1 MAADI
6 SSSLNNVY
14 SNLTTMYAPM
24 MGINTKYDTHKK
36 SELRGVYNSIVEKT
50 KESPVFLLDT
60 SNETK
65 NFAVSLKESARNLK
79 NTISSVSNET
89 EEAEL
94 LSKKTVA
101 VSDPEAVEVSYIGEK
116 LSDNTITNFNLV
128 ITQLAQTQKNTGRF
142 LPDEKA
148 NLPPDTYS
156 FDVHTKDTDY
166 EFQFNIGE
174 NDTNGSIQEKLA
186 RLINRSNIGIK
197 ASTVKDENGNTAL
210 ELESDETGR
219 KNGEDQFIVS
229 DDRTSKTSGA
239 VSYFGLDNIARP
251 PTNAEFTINGME
263 GSSASNHFTIEDTYD
278 LTLKETTGEGQ
289 QINIGLKTDVES
301 ITDNI
306 GHLIG
311 GYNNFIKHASE
322 YLESQPNSKALL
334 REMHSLSL
342 RYRESLGNIGI
353 NFQDDGT
360 IEIDKDRIQ
369 SSAQTDNAAESF
381 GMIRNFA
388 TSVLNKANEVSLD
401 PMQYTMR
408 KVVEY
413 KNPGHSFASPYVTSS
428 YSGMMFSGY
437 C

>member
-1 MAADI
+1 MADI
-6 SSSLNNVY
+6 NSLNNAY
-14 SNLTTMYAPM
+14 TNLATMYGPM

-36 SELRGVYNSIVEKT
+36 SELRGVYNSIVEKN

-60 SNETK
+60 SKETK

-79 NTISSVSNET
+79 NTISSVSNEA
-89 EEAEL
+89 EEEEL
-94 LSKKTVA
+94 LSKKTVS
-101 VSDPEAVEVSYIGEK
+101 VSDPDSVEVSYIGEK
-116 LSDNTITNFNLV
+116 ISDNTITNFNLV
-128 ITQLAQTQKNTGRF
+128 ITQLAQSQKNTGRF
-142 LPDEKA
+142 MPDEKA

-156 FDVHTKDTDY
+156 FDVHSKDTDY

-174 NDTNGSIQEKLA
+174 NDTNRSIQEKLA

-197 ASTVKDENGNTAL
+197 ASAVSDGNGNTAL
-210 ELESDETGR
+210 ELESDDTGLR
-219 KNGEDQFIVS
+219 NGEAQFIVT
-229 DDRTSKTSGA
+229 DDHTSKTSGA
-239 VSYFGLDNIARP
+239 VNYFGLDNIARP
-251 PTNAEFTINGME
+251 PTNAEFSINGIE
-263 GSSASNHFTIEDTYD
+263 GVSASNHFTIEDTYD
-278 LTLKETTGEGQ
+278 LTLKKASEEGKSVS
-289 QINIGLKTDVES
+289 IGLKTDVES

-306 GHLIG
+306 RHLIG
-311 GYNNFIKHASE
+311 GYNSFVSHASE

-334 REMHSLSL
+334 REMRAISL
-342 RYRESLGNIGI
+342 RYGESLGKIGI

-360 IEIDKDRIQ
+360 ISLDKDTIQ
-369 SSAQTDNAAESF
+369 KTAQKDDANESF
-381 GMIRNFA
+381 NTIKSFA

>member
-6 SSSLNNVY
+6 TSSLNNVY

-36 SELRGVYNSIVEKT
+36 SELRGVYNSIVEKS

-60 SNETK
+60 SRETK

-79 NTISSVSNET
+79 NTISSVSNEA
-89 EEAEL
+89 EDEEL
-94 LSKKTVA
+94 LSKKTVS
-101 VSDPEAVEVSYIGEK
+101 VSDPESVEVSYIGEK
-116 LSDNTITNFNLV
+116 ISDNTITNFNLMV
-128 ITQLAQTQKNTGRF
+128 SQLAQTQKNTGKF

-156 FDVHTKDTDY
+156 FDIHSKDTDY

-174 NDTNGSIQEKLA
+174 NDTNKTIQEKLS
-186 RLINRSNIGIK
+186 RLINRSNIGVK
-197 ASTVKDENGNTAL
+197 ASTVSDGNGNTAL
-210 ELESDETGR
+210 ELESDDTGL
-219 KNGEDQFIVS
+219 KNGAEQFRVS
-229 DDRTSKTSGA
+229 DNHTSKTSGA
-239 VSYFGLDNIARP
+239 VDYFGLDNIARP
-251 PTNAEFTINGME
+251 PTNAEFAINGVA
-263 GSSASNHFTIEDTYD
+263 GSSVSNHFTIEDTYD
-278 LTLKETTGEGQ
+278 LTLKAPTRDGTEV
-289 QINIGLKTDVES
+289 NIGLKTDVES

-306 GHLIG
+306 NHLIG
-311 GYNNFIKHASE
+311 GYNSFIRHASE
-322 YLESQPNSKALL
+322 YLESQPNSKALI
-334 REMHSLSL
+334 REMHTLSL
-342 RYRESLGNIGI
+342 RYGESLGKIGL

-360 IEIDKDRIQ
+360 IALDTDTIQQTAQKDDAIE
-369 SSAQTDNAAESF
+369 NF
-381 GMIRNFA
+381 GTIKNFA

-413 KNPGHSFASPYVTSS
+413 KNPGRSFASPYITSN